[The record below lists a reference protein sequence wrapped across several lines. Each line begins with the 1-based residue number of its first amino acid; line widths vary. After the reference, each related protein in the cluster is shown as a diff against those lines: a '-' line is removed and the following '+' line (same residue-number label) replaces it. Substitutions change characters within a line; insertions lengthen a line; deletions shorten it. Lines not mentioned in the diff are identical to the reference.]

1 MAGLS
6 VMERPTGMASTR
18 VWPARARPWRAYW
31 RDHGRVLGDT
41 LGYLSGRFATTLW
54 VWLTIGVA
62 LAVPATLYLLE
73 ANLVRTAGQWRENP
87 GFSVYFEAGVAL
99 EGPQAL
105 VKRLEAMDGIER
117 VWLTTPDAALAEFRE
132 LSGVSDALDLLDDNP
147 LPASV
152 RATVAVDVSPDRL
165 AILAEQAAGA
175 AGVADVA
182 VERSWL
188 ERLGALREIVTR
200 LHWSLTAILGLGAVL
215 ITGAAVR
222 LAIEARLEEVRVL
235 SLVGAGRGYVRR
247 PFLYLGAAYGLGGAV
262 IAAMAVSAL
271 LLFLEEPLVRL
282 FGSYGRDLEITGFD
296 PIFHA
301 MLLAGGGG
309 LGVLGAIVAS
319 SQRLSR
325 LNVA

>member
-1 MAGLS
+1 MRA
-6 VMERPTGMASTR
+6 RTR
-18 VWPARARPWRAYW
+18 VWPAQSRPWRAYW
-31 RDHGRVLGDT
+31 RDHGRVLRDT

-62 LAVPATLYLLE
+62 LAVPAALYLLE
-73 ANLVRTAGQWRENP
+73 ANLVRAAGQWRENA

-99 EGPQAL
+99 DGPRAL

-117 VWLTTPDAALAEFRE
+117 VWLTTPDKALAEFRE
-132 LSGVSDALDLLDDNP
+132 LSGVSDALELLDDNP

-152 RATVAVDVSPDRL
+152 RATVTTEVSPAGL
-165 AILAEQAAGA
+165 AILAEQAAA
-175 AGVADVA
+175 TDEVEDVV

-188 ERLGALREIVTR
+188 ERLGAVREIVVR
-200 LHWSLTAILGLGAVL
+200 LYWSLTAILGLGAVL
-215 ITGAAVR
+215 IVGATVR
-222 LAIEARLEEVRVL
+222 LAIEARLEEVKVL
-235 SLVGAGRGYVRR
+235 TLVGAGRGYVRR

-262 IAAMAVSAL
+262 IAAMAVSSL

-296 PIFHA
+296 PIFHT
-301 MLLAGGGG
+301 MLLASGGV

>member
-6 VMERPTGMASTR
+6 VKERPTEMTSPR
-18 VWPARARPWRAYW
+18 VWPAQARPWRAYW
-31 RDHGRVLGDT
+31 RDHGRVLQDT

-62 LAVPATLYLLE
+62 LAVPAALHLLE
-73 ANLVRTAGQWRENP
+73 ANLVRAAGQWRENP
-87 GFSVYFEAGVAL
+87 GFSVYFKAGVAL

-117 VWLTTPDAALAEFRE
+117 VWLTTPDAAIAEFRE
-132 LSGVSDALDLLDDNP
+132 LSGVSDALELLDNNP

-152 RATVAVDVSPDRL
+152 RATVTTAVSPADL
-165 AILAEQAAGA
+165 AVLAEQAAA
-175 AGVADVA
+175 TDGVEDVV

-188 ERLGALREIVTR
+188 ERLGAVREIVIR
-200 LHWSLTAILGLGAVL
+200 LYWSLTAILGLGAVL
-215 ITGAAVR
+215 IAGATVR
-222 LAIEARLEEVRVL
+222 LAIEARLEEVKVL
-235 SLVGAGRGYVRR
+235 TLVGAGRGYVRR

-262 IAAMAVSAL
+262 IAAMAISAL

-301 MLLAGGGG
+301 MLLASGGA

-319 SQRLSR
+319 SQRLNR